1 MAAPGTWT
9 EPVVPSM
16 GLRDQALTRVEAYQN
31 RKPPPWERGGA
42 KLVPQDDQALERV
55 RPTPN
60 TFSVPPLRSRVVAQ
74 LEEHVDAQRSIR
86 QQTLDTV
93 PAESARLLPP
103 LREQSFVRRD
113 SEVRLKSSA
122 SAPAMRRQ
130 SVGTRDPY
138 ILRSGMLHDV
148 RSTDFNHPDRVR
160 SSSVTFT
167 RPPVRYVPEKER
179 APISFLPSSEEPTP
193 FYLPEPAR
201 LRTSSITR
209 GLQLHGA
216 EPVSSDERAD
226 RRCRRERRERRRAE
240 HEACVQA
247 RLVAENVEARVTGS
261 RKAEAAA
268 RAELWLLEQHPEGA
282 PTRLRYGSGK
292 GAGLCR
298 SPTGKLRTGQAD
310 LFTPVPSRTRMAG

>member
-1 MAAPGTWT
+1 LAAAGTWT
-9 EPVVPSM
+9 EPVVPKM
-16 GLRDQALTRVEAYQN
+16 GLRDQVLARVEAHQN

-42 KLVPQDDQALERV
+42 KLVPQDDQALERA

-60 TFSVPPLRSRVVAQ
+60 TFSVPPLRSRIVAQ
-74 LEEHVDAQRSIR
+74 LEEHVGVQRNVR
-86 QQTLDTV
+86 QQTLATV
-93 PAESARLLPP
+93 PSESARRLPP

-113 SEVRLKSSA
+113 TEGRLKPSA

-130 SVGTRDPY
+130 AVGTRDPY

-148 RSTDFNHPDRVR
+148 HSTDFNHPDRAR
-160 SSSVTFT
+160 STSVTFT
-167 RPPVRYVPEKER
+167 RPPVRYFPEKKV
-179 APISFLPSSEEPTP
+179 APSPFGVGPSAEPT
-193 FYLPEPAR
+193 R

-216 EPVSSDERAD
+216 EPVSTDDRAD
-226 RRCRRERRERRRAE
+226 RRARRERRERRCAE
-240 HEACVQA
+240 HEAGVQA
-247 RLVAENVEARVTGS
+247 RIVAENVEERVAGS

-292 GAGLCR
+292 GAGSVLCR
-298 SPTGKLRTGQAD
+298 SPTGKLRSGQAD
-310 LFTPVPSRTRMAG
+310 LFAPVASRTRMAG